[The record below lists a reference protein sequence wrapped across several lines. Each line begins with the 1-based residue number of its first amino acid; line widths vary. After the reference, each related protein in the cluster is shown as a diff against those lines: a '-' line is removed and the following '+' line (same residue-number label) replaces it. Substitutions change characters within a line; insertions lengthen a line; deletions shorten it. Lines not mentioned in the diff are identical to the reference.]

1 MKKIISVLA
10 VSALALGS
18 VFAEI
23 SLEYTQK
30 ALVSTNEGGTSKKLD
45 LSGYDDKSKVEGELI
60 FNVSNDNAGVVVDID
75 PWYDKAGKKTLGG
88 TGADEN
94 PFDQYYGWVKFFDG
108 QLKLQSGVWTSR
120 SVNRMK
126 QDAGQWENSEYEA
139 YKYGIVTAPGY
150 VYGRYYYR
158 KQATSIG
165 EDVTNLTLDTS
176 SGDQKL
182 STALTFDNGD
192 FFGTAAL
199 VTSDFYGTES
209 TWKSGFAFEGG
220 FNIDDETKI
229 QGVLKILK
237 DQEYAL
243 AAFLDKKNFSLFD
256 QTFDFVAGV
265 TVATTQ
271 NSSNNNSNTTYEE
284 STGNTL
290 DAALDLRV
298 RYELSDTVAITSMNN
313 ISYLGSDYKMGGAY
327 YGSGNLEKGVINLWN
342 MLSLAAQVSDTVK
355 ATVTGEWFYADTTV
369 SNNGYLSVTPGVTV
383 TPAEGTDITAG
394 IVIRTYGWSNPSESS
409 IAIPFILHVAL

>member
-23 SLEYTQK
+23 SVEYTQK
-30 ALVSTNEGGTSKKLD
+30 ALISTNEGGTSKKLD
-45 LSGYDDKSKVEGELI
+45 LTGYDDKSKAEGELV
-60 FNVSNDNAGVVVDID
+60 FNISNDNAGVVVDID
-75 PWYDKAGKKTLGG
+75 PYYTTSSGTLKA
-88 TGADEN
+88 DV
-94 PFDQYYGWVKFFDG
+94 FHQYYGWVKFFDG
-108 QLKLQSGVWTSR
+108 QLKLQSGVWENR

-126 QDAGQWENSEYEA
+126 QDAGQWEDSEYEA
-139 YKYGIVTAPGY
+139 FRYGIVGS
-150 VYGRYYYR
+150 
-158 KQATSIG
+158 KNSIG
-165 EDVTNLTLDTS
+165 EDVTNLTYDAS
-176 SGDQKL
+176 SDSQKL
-182 STALTFDNGD
+182 STALTFDNGN

-199 VTSDFYGTES
+199 VTSDFYGANS

-243 AAFLDKKNFSLFD
+243 AAFLDKQNFSLFD
-256 QTFDFVAGV
+256 QAFDFVAGV
-265 TVATTQ
+265 TVATT
-271 NSSNNNSNTTYEE
+271 NGTTDNTF
-284 STGNTL
+284 

-298 RYELSDTVAITSMNN
+298 RYELSDTVALTSMNN
-313 ISYLGSDYKMGGAY
+313 ISYLGSEYKKGGAY
-327 YGSGNLEKGVINLWN
+327 SNEKGVINLWN

-355 ATVTGEWFYADTTV
+355 ATVTGEWFYDDTTV
-369 SNNGYLSVTPGVTV
+369 SNSGYLSVTPGVTV

-394 IVIRTYGWSNPSESS
+394 IVIKTKGWSNPSESS